1 MASQHWPHRAIALAR
16 CRKDIE
22 RLDDVLV
29 GEVGRTVDGDR
40 LSDGFTADSP
50 A

>member
-1 MASQHWPHRAIALAR
+1 MASQDWPHRIIAVAR
-16 CRKDIE
+16 CRPDIE
-22 RLDDVLV
+22 LLDDVLV

-40 LSDGFTADSP
+40 LSGVFTADSP